1 MSKIKKIFTVRR
13 ALVLLF
19 LAICVLISCI
29 SLKGS
34 YLEYK
39 ELGEKYI
46 SIFWTNIKYKYYVM
60 LGNFVFLYLV
70 MYFNGRRIKKDLKVF
85 FEEEKK
91 EIPRL
96 PNKSISLVVSV
107 LVSIAVAII
116 FTPKI
121 ILCASNASFAQTD
134 PIFKLDISFYMFFE
148 PIVKMAI
155 IYIISLI
162 IGLTVY
168 SGIYH
173 VVVFNKYFDGI
184 DRETLKKSSLMKQIF
199 RNIRIFAVALAAY
212 TLVGT
217 LDIVFG
223 KFITTN
229 SDLELNGAGLVETT
243 IKLWGNIIFAV
254 ILIISIWRAVTGL
267 KKNEMSKTL
276 KRLVVIPAYLVCMF
290 IVMVGFDF
298 IFVRT
303 NEYDNQE
310 NYIKENI
317 SATKKAYG
325 INFDIN
331 TLNYSGTIT
340 VDEVNE
346 NKEIVD
352 NTAIVN
358 PKLVLKNL
366 NETQTQTG
374 YYTYSTA
381 HLSKYNVNGENKYV
395 YVSPREILSNQRAYN
410 SKTYE
415 YTHGYGLILTSATN
429 MDEDGNIK
437 YVQNDITGNDS
448 MVNINTPQ
456 IYYGMETNST
466 IITNAKGKNEYDYTD
481 NSGVEYTTNY
491 EGNSGLKLNVLDRII
506 LGLEKK
512 DIGLAFSGNATKES
526 KILIN
531 RNIIER
537 AKLALPNVVYD
548 KEPYTV
554 VDDNGDIYWV
564 LDAYTTSTSY
574 PYSNYTT
581 IVYNNQ
587 RITLNYIKN
596 SIKVIINAYDGSMKF
611 YITDRDDPIAMGY
624 AKMYP
629 ELFEDKDSQ
638 IDESISKNF
647 TYPKF
652 LYEVQSALLG
662 EYHNIKPDVLYRD
675 DDSWEKAKYNTNT
688 SSKKNAT
695 TLDSYYTVLNDG
707 NIGLVQIYTPKDKQN
722 IISYLVGTV
731 EDGKNKL
738 TINRFNSDTTILGPT
753 QLDNQ
758 ISQNEEIKNE
768 LDSLNVSGVEITKDM
783 IIVPINDTILYVEP
797 IYQTRRNEENIPVL
811 SKVVV
816 ASGSKVSIGNNLQ
829 EAITNLISQYATNI
843 DINTTDDIEG
853 IIESI
858 IKANGNLSNSIDS
871 KNLELMGSDI
881 QKLQDLINTL
891 DKKRKEVKK
900 DRNIVSNTSIDNT
913 SEDNNTNNNITVQ
926 GDNEVDNMNKVR

>member
-1 MSKIKKIFTVRR
+1 MSKVKKIFTVRR

-60 LGNFVFLYLV
+60 LGNFIFLYLV

-91 EIPRL
+91 EMPRL
-96 PNKSISLVVSV
+96 PNKSISLVISV

-155 IYIISLI
+155 IYIMSLI

-199 RNIRIFAVALAAY
+199 RNIRIFAIALAVY
-212 TLVGT
+212 TLVST

-243 IKLWGNIIFAV
+243 IKLWGNIIFAI

-276 KRLVVIPAYLVCMF
+276 KRLIVIPAYLVCMF
-290 IVMVGFDF
+290 ILMVGFDF

-310 NYIKENI
+310 SYIKENI

-331 TLNYSGTIT
+331 TLNYSGTIS

-381 HLSKYNVNGENKYV
+381 HLSKYNVDGENRYV
-395 YVSPREILSNQRAYN
+395 YVSPREILSSQRAYN

-429 MDEDGNIK
+429 MDEAGNIK
-437 YVQNDITGNDS
+437 YIQNDITGNDS

-481 NSGVEYTTNY
+481 NSGVEYMTNY
-491 EGNSGLKLNVLDRII
+491 EGDSGLKLNALDRII

-596 SIKVIINAYDGSMKF
+596 SIKVIINAYDGNMKF

-731 EDGKNKL
+731 EEGKNKL

-891 DKKRKEVKK
+891 DKKRREVKK
-900 DRNIVSNTSIDNT
+900 DK
-913 SEDNNTNNNITVQ
+913 DNNDTKNIITEQNTTNIINENNITENNIV
-926 GDNEVDNMNKVR
+926 K